1 MKGVGVFGGAAKKS
15 DGRQFPVIGR
25 RRISRQQLS
34 ERAGAPGV

>member
-1 MKGVGVFGGAAKKS
+1 MKGVGVFGGAAKNQTA
-15 DGRQFPVIGR
+15 GNFPVIGR